1 MNTGERPGQAR
12 WKVLLAL
19 ICVAISLLLWSNG
32 LLESLKRPSVAN
44 DLERRQL
51 ELAVLASPHL
61 PPALGQA
68 FAGQAPLG
76 RLQQPLAGLG
86 MGQAEAGQPAS
97 TDLLLEQ
104 ALVAVYQG
112 QRQRALPLLEQARA
126 RDSAVATALLLNQ
139 PLAPAEAQELSAS
152 LAPVPLLR
160 QWSCEALSG
169 DPQACGQPQV
179 GQRAAMRLLLVNLLP
194 GLSLLAGLGLLVR
207 ELWLRWRGRSLPLP
221 PLVGPALSEID
232 TVLLVGGG
240 FVVVGQVLT
249 PILLGPLVESLLSL
263 VELPATLHSALL
275 VLLLYLGL
283 MAGPLGILWWMLL
296 GLGPAPQG
304 GWLQLGW
311 LPPWLPAGRA
321 LKGFLIVLPLVSLV
335 SWLQQQIW
343 SDPGGSNPLL
353 ELVLQ
358 GGALAP
364 LSCYGIT
371 AIVLAPLFEE
381 TIFRGVLLPVVAR
394 QRGPWLGVLVSG
406 LVFAIAHLSLGELPA
421 LLMLGLGLGWLRLS
435 SGRLGASVLMH
446 SLWNAMTFANLVLLG
461 S

>member
-1 MNTGERPGQAR
+1 MNTGERPNPAR

-19 ICVAISLLLWSNG
+19 FCVVISLLLWFNG
-32 LLESLKRPSVAN
+32 LRESLKRPSVAN

-61 PPALGQA
+61 PPTLGQA
-68 FAGQAPLG
+68 FAGQDPLG
-76 RLQQPLAGLG
+76 RLQQHLDDLG
-86 MGQAEAGQPAS
+86 RSQAEAGQPAS

-104 ALVAVYQG
+104 ALVAVHQG
-112 QRQRALPLLEQARA
+112 QRQRALPLLEQARV

-139 PLAPAEAQELSAS
+139 SLAPAEAQRLSAS

-179 GQRAAMRLLLVNLLP
+179 GQRAAWRLLLVNLLP

-207 ELWLRWRGRSLPLP
+207 ELWLRWRGRALPLP

-232 TVLLVGGG
+232 AVLLVGGG
-240 FVVVGQVLT
+240 FVVGELLT
-249 PILLGPLVESLLSL
+249 PSLLGPLVESLLSL
-263 VELPATLHSALL
+263 VELPVALHSALS

-283 MAGPLGILWWMLL
+283 MAGPLGILWWMLR

-353 ELVLQ
+353 ELV
-358 GGALAP
+358 
-364 LSCYGIT
+364 
-371 AIVLAPLFEE
+371 
-381 TIFRGVLLPVVAR
+381 
-394 QRGPWLGVLVSG
+394 
-406 LVFAIAHLSLGELPA
+406 
-421 LLMLGLGLGWLRLS
+421 
-435 SGRLGASVLMH
+435 
-446 SLWNAMTFANLVLLG
+446 
-461 S
+461 